1 MAVNYKLQDFRIN
14 ALDIARPNRF
24 LVSFA
29 GGNNTE
35 FSLTDSEKYYVRSA
49 SLPGKT
55 VGDISNLFWFGQNYK
70 IAGDP
75 TFEDITLKFL
85 NNHGF
90 SIRQKAELW
99 LDNIA
104 KTVENTRGNPEDYKM
119 TMQLDQV
126 NLANEIVAS
135 YHCYGVYPKN
145 ITAIELSHESNDA
158 LEEFDVTFSID
169 YWSNATD
176 GGGTGTVETK

>member
-1 MAVNYKLQDFRIN
+1 MAVNFKLQDFRIN

-24 LVSFA
+24 LVSFS
-29 GGNNTE
+29 GGTGTE
-35 FSLTDSEKYYVRSA
+35 FSLEESEKYYVRSGQ
-49 SLPGKT
+49 LPGKT

-90 SIRQKAELW
+90 TIRKKVELW

-104 KTVENTRGNPEDYKM
+104 RTVENTRGNPEDYKM
-119 TMQLDQV
+119 LMQLDQV
-126 NLANEIVAS
+126 NLANEVVAS
-135 YHCYGVYPKN
+135 YHCYGVYPKS
-145 ITAIELSHESNDA
+145 ITAIDVSHESQDT
-158 LEEFDVTFSID
+158 LEEFDVNFSID
-169 YWSNATD
+169 YWSSETD
-176 GGGTGTVETK
+176 GAGAGTVKTT